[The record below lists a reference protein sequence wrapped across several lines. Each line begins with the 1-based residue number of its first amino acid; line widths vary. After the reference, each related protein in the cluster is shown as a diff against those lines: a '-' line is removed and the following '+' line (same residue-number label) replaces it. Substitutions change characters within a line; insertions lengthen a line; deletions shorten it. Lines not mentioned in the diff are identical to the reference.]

1 MKRKNIFRMIIDI
14 LMLIFMILEFSK
26 IYTGQFLHELFG
38 IGLFL
43 LFITHNILNISFYK
57 NILKGKYSLLR
68 TITTIINILFL
79 VCMLLTIILGI
90 PISSEIFKGLNLNGN
105 MTIRKLHTIFG
116 YWNLILLSIH
126 LGFHFKIIFVKLKNK
141 IKDKK
146 AIKILFHIVEVIIVI
161 FGIKTMRDINFGAYL
176 IGKSSFTIPTN
187 IVLSLLNKFITVVSI
202 SILTYNFEK
211 ILLKKKEGIKNEKN

>member
-1 MKRKNIFRMIIDI
+1 
-14 LMLIFMILEFSK
+14 
-26 IYTGQFLHELFG
+26 
-38 IGLFL
+38 
-43 LFITHNILNISFYK
+43 
-57 NILKGKYSLLR
+57 
-68 TITTIINILFL
+68 
-79 VCMLLTIILGI
+79 MLLTIILGI

-126 LGFHFKIIFVKLKNK
+126 LGFHFKIIFVKQKNK

-202 SILTYNFEK
+202 SILTYHFEK

>member
-187 IVLSLLNKFITVVSI
+187 IVLSLLNKFITLVSI